1 MTARVHARASHPR
14 GGAAARRLRARA
26 RAYLEAL
33 AVPDAELS
41 ILVVGDAAMR
51 RLNAR
56 WRGVDRA
63 TDVLSFPRAGPAA
76 EALLGDVVV
85 SLDTA
90 RRVARREGRS
100 VGAELDRYLAHGL
113 LHLLGHDHHR
123 PGEARRMAEAE
134 ARLVGEGM
142 VAAALAPRGRG
153 AR

>member
-1 MTARVHARASHPR
+1 MSARVHARAAHPR
-14 GGAAARRLRARA
+14 GQAAARRLRARA
-26 RAYLEAL
+26 RAFLDAL
-33 AVPDAELS
+33 ALPGVELS

-56 WRGVDRA
+56 WRGVDRP
-63 TDVLSFPRAGPAA
+63 TDVLSFPHGGPAG

-123 PGEARRMAEAE
+123 PREARRMAEAE

-142 VAAALAPRGRG
+142 VWPAPGRRGRG